1 MLSNL
6 FLHFTDLWWL
16 KFNQISIYR
25 DNVIQ
30 LRYMDK
36 IISHGS
42 WHFFIHLCNPNSRTL
57 SCRFGIITGYSQ
69 RTVTM
74 FVWRTDL
81 KQCYVYMHVLT
92 KQIRHFR
99 EENRRKI
106 CTSFLY
112 CLSGSSSD
120 KQCIMSKMFFHL
132 RCAVTGFSH
141 SNHMYHFYL
150 FPVIFFSCFCHCI
163 CENDRFCAG
172 MRYNDTISG
181 MDVGYCFFCRTD
193 FLFIYFFP
201 VHKNSPFL
209 AEPITT
215 DFSYKPGKR
224 NT

>member
-6 FLHFTDLWWL
+6 FLHFTDLWRL
-16 KFNQISIYR
+16 KFDQIGIHWY
-25 DNVIQ
+25 NIIQ
-30 LRYMDK
+30 FGYMDK
-36 IISHGS
+36 IVSHSS
-42 WHFFIHLCNPNSRTL
+42 WHFFIHLCNSNRGTL
-57 SCRFGIITGYSQ
+57 SRRLCIITGYAKG
-69 RTVTM
+69 TVTV
-74 FVWRTDL
+74 FIRGTYL
-81 KQCYVYMHVLT
+81 KQRHIHMHIIP
-92 KQIRHFR
+92 KQIRYFR

-106 CTSFLY
+106 CASFLY
-112 CLSGSSSD
+112 CLSCRSSD

-132 RCAVTGFSH
+132 RCTVTGFSH
-141 SNHMYHFYL
+141 GNHMYHFYL